1 MKRKT
6 HGFTLIELVL
16 YMGLFVGFLIIMADV
31 FLATLDVQA
40 ESEASSAVQQDGRY
54 ILARLMYDGGRSQE
68 LVAPTSLGQ
77 EAPVV
82 QLLIDG
88 ASFTYGPSGT
98 NLVLIGPDGTNILN
112 SSESKVTGFNV
123 QRLGDTN
130 GKPTLRVHYT
140 LTSTVKRNK
149 GPETQTFQTTIG
161 LR

>member
-1 MKRKT
+1 MKNNR
-6 HGFTLIELVL
+6 GFTLIELVL
-16 YMGLFVGFLIIMADV
+16 YMGLFIGFLVIMADV

-54 ILARLMYDGGRSQE
+54 ILARLMYDAGRSQE
-68 LVAPTSLGQ
+68 LVQPANLGQ

-82 QLLIDG
+82 QFLIDG
-88 ASFTYGPSGT
+88 VSFTYGPTGT

-112 SSESKVTGFNV
+112 SSESKVTDFSA

-130 GKPTLRVHYT
+130 GKPTLRMNFTV
-140 LTSTVKRNK
+140 TSTVKRNK

>member
-1 MKRKT
+1 MKRKSS
-6 HGFTLIELVL
+6 GFTLIELVL
-16 YMGLFVGFLIIMADV
+16 YMGLFVGFLLIMADV

-54 ILARLMYDGGRSQE
+54 ILARLIYDAGRAQE
-68 LVAPTSLGQ
+68 LVQPANLGQ

-88 ASFTYGPSGT
+88 SVFTYGPTGE

-112 SSESKVTGFNV
+112 SSESKVTGFTV
-123 QRLGDTN
+123 QRLGDTS
-130 GKPTLRVHYT
+130 GKPTLRLHYT
-140 LTSTVKRNK
+140 VTSTVKRNK

>member
-1 MKRKT
+1 MKRKSS
-6 HGFTLIELVL
+6 GFTLIELVL
-16 YMGLFVGFLIIMADV
+16 YMGLFVGFLLIMADV

-54 ILARLMYDGGRSQE
+54 ILARLMYDAGRAQE
-68 LVAPTSLGQ
+68 LVQPANLGQ

-88 ASFTYGPSGT
+88 VSLTYGPTGE

-112 SSESKVTGFNV
+112 SSESKVTGFTV
-123 QRLGDTN
+123 QRLGDTG
-130 GKPTLRVHYT
+130 GKPTLRLHYT
-140 LTSTVKRNK
+140 VTSTVKRNK